1 MLHDIPV
8 TSDMQNAFKVTQTD
22 FPSVVLKTQSLFLS
36 EIICSLHLLGSVLAS
51 NIVIHSF

>member
-1 MLHDIPV
+1 MVHDSSV
-8 TSDMQNAFKVTQTD
+8 TDDMQNAIKVTQTD
-22 FPSVVLKTQSLFLS
+22 FPSAVLKTQNLFLS